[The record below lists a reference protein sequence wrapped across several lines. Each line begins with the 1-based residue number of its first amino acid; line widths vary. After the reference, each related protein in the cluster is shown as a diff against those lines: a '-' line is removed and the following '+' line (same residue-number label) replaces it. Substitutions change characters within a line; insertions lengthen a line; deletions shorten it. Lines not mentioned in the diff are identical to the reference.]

1 MPSIGSINQN
11 VFKFLFNLFEEDSSE
26 TIGISGVISLIF
38 LVRMLFTSISP
49 LVTGVLSDLIFLINP
64 FFLSSIAI
72 SPALRKVLFKS
83 FTIFFFTI

>member
-1 MPSIGSINQN
+1 M
-11 VFKFLFNLFEEDSSE
+11 FNLFEEDSSE

-49 LVTGVLSDLIFLINP
+49 LVTGVLSDLISLINP

-72 SPALRKVLFKS
+72 SPAFKKVLFKL
-83 FTIFFFTI
+83 FTIFFFII